1 MRDSGD
7 AGTTLLEALVVMA
20 VVALIGGLAFPA
32 VDRQLGAWRFASD
45 ARRLAADLDHAR
57 ALARRG
63 DNPARVVATGTGYAV
78 TRIARVDLE
87 RALPQSRV
95 SLASPLTFFADGSAR
110 GGPVRLS
117 QGRYRLNLA
126 VDPATGRVV
135 RTGW

>member
-45 ARRLAADLDHAR
+45 ARRLAADLERAR

-63 DNPARVVATGTGYAV
+63 DDPARIIATGAGYAV
-78 TRIARVDLE
+78 TREARVDFE
-87 RALPQSRV
+87 RMLPQSRV
-95 SLASPLTFFADGSAR
+95 SLATPLSFFADGSAR
-110 GGPVRLS
+110 GGPVHLRQDRHRLV
-117 QGRYRLNLA
+117 LA